1 MPLKKISSSSYL
13 LAVIACMLWSTAFV
27 GIKLGI
33 RYTTPLNFAGTRFLL
48 SGLMVLPFAGKLADS
63 IRDVKSNLSY
73 VLLVGLFQTFLLYGL
88 FYIGISIAPASL
100 TAIIVG
106 GGPLFVALLAHLTIH
121 DDKLTMKKILSI
133 LTGIS
138 GIVIIA
144 ADKYD
149 ISWEKGKE
157 FWGLIILV
165 MANIA
170 GSYGNILVSKGKK
183 KISPLT
189 LNSAQQI
196 SGGFGILLLSFIAED
211 HSFGIKPAPYY
222 ISLFYLSFLSA
233 AAFSIWFILLKR
245 PGIKVSEINIWKFL
259 IPVFGAILSWI
270 ILPDEKPALIPVI
283 GMVMIASSLILL
295 NYNNGIRFLQRKKQK
310 TGQHE

>member
-1 MPLKKISSSSYL
+1 LFLKKLVANSYL
-13 LAVIACMLWSTAFV
+13 LAIVACLLWSTAFV

-48 SGLMVLPFAGKLADS
+48 SGLMVLPFAGKLS
-63 IRDVKSNLSY
+63 ESFKNIRNNFSY
-73 VLLVGLFQTFLLYGL
+73 VLLVGLFQTFLLYAL
-88 FYIGISIAPASL
+88 FYTGINLAPASL

-106 GGPLFVALLAHLTIH
+106 GGPLFVALLAHITIH
-121 DDKLTMKKILSI
+121 DDKLTIRKTMSI
-133 LTGIS
+133 LLGIS
-138 GIVIIA
+138 GIIIIA

-149 ISWEKGKE
+149 IGWEKGKE
-157 FWGLIILV
+157 FWGLIVLV
-165 MANIA
+165 VANIA

-183 KISPLT
+183 NIKPLE

-196 SGGFGILLLSFIAED
+196 SGGIGILILSLVVEN
-211 HSFGIKPAPYY
+211 HSFGIKPTAYY

-259 IPVFGAILSWI
+259 IPVFGAILSWV
-270 ILPDEKPALIPVI
+270 ILPDEKPAIIPVA
-283 GMVMIASSLILL
+283 GMLLIAFSLILL
-295 NYNNGIRFLQRKKQK
+295 NYNHRNKVLFRKR
-310 TGQHE
+310 TGTTN